1 MNKKAT
7 FSILIS
13 FLLLIP
19 LTTILGVTLEN
30 PIGAENFG
38 QLVDRI
44 IDIFFTLALYVT
56 PLMIVIA
63 GLLFVTA
70 AGNPNQVQTE
80 TAKNILLYSLI
91 GFLIILVAKGIVE
104 LFIEVLTK

>member
-1 MNKKAT
+1 MRDYESIAIALT
-7 FSILIS
+7 AAETGHLVFS
-13 FLLLIP
+13 
-19 LTTILGVTLEN
+19 TLHTN
-30 PIGAENFG
+30 SAA
-38 QLVDRI
+38 QTVDRI

-70 AGNPNQVQTE
+70 AGNPNQVQT
-80 TAKNILLYSLI
+80 AKNILLYSLI

>member
-1 MNKKAT
+1 MKKKAT
-7 FSILIS
+7 FLILIS

-19 LTTILGVTLEN
+19 LTTILGVTVTLDD
-30 PIGAENFG
+30 PIRAENFG
-38 QLVDRI
+38 KLVDRI

-70 AGNPNQVQTE
+70 AGNPNQVQT
-80 TAKNILLYSLI
+80 AKNILLYS
-91 GFLIILVAKGIVE
+91 VE
-104 LFIEVLTK
+104 RKVLQSCLLYTSPSTRD

>member
-1 MNKKAT
+1 MKKKAT

-38 QLVDRI
+38 ELVDRI
-44 IDIFFTLALYVT
+44 IDIFFTLALVVT

-70 AGNPNQVQTE
+70 AGNPNQVQT
-80 TAKNILLYSLI
+80 ARNILLYSLI

>member
-70 AGNPNQVQTE
+70 AGNPNQVQT
-80 TAKNILLYSLI
+80 ARNILLYSLI

-104 LFIEVLTK
+104 LFIEVLTKKT

>member
-38 QLVDRI
+38 KLVDRI
-44 IDIFFTLALYVT
+44 IDIFFTLALVVT

-70 AGNPNQVQTE
+70 AGNPNQVQT
-80 TAKNILLYSLI
+80 ARNILLYSLI

-104 LFIEVLTK
+104 LFIEVLTKET

>member
-1 MNKKAT
+1 MKKKAII
-7 FSILIS
+7 SILIS

-44 IDIFFTLALYVT
+44 IDIFFTIALYVT

-70 AGNPNQVQTE
+70 AGNPNQVQT
-80 TAKNILLYSLI
+80 AKNVLLYSLV

-104 LFIEVLTK
+104 LFVEVLTK

>member
-1 MNKKAT
+1 MNKKAI
-7 FSILIS
+7 FLILIS

-19 LTTILGVTLEN
+19 LTTILGVRLEN

-38 QLVDRI
+38 ELIDRI
-44 IDIFFTLALYVT
+44 IDIFFTLALFVT

-70 AGNPNQVQTE
+70 AGNPNQVQT
-80 TAKNILLYSLI
+80 ARNILLYSLI

-104 LFIEVLTK
+104 LFVEVLTK

>member
-38 QLVDRI
+38 ELVDRI
-44 IDIFFTLALYVT
+44 IDIFFTLALVVT

-70 AGNPNQVQTE
+70 AGNPNQVQT
-80 TAKNILLYSLI
+80 ARNILLYSLI